1 MLRNVGTTGT
11 LDMRQVARGLMITI
25 FIVEP
30 VYVTFKDT
38 LPIVKVVVTTNN
50 TPKGRRILLTH
61 TFGKLYR
68 EFRTRKQCRG
78 SFGLF
83 R

>member
-11 LDMRQVARGLMITI
+11 LDMRQVARDIVRTI

-30 VYVTFKDT
+30 IDVTFKDM
-38 LPIVKVVVTTNN
+38 LPTMKFVVTTNN
-50 TPKGRRILLTH
+50 SPIGGRILLTH
-61 TFGKLYR
+61 TLGKFYT
-68 EFRTRKQCRG
+68 EFRTRKPFGG
-78 SFGLF
+78 SFGLC